1 MLYAEISRN
10 PLLFFYIRIIIL
22 AKSEARTSMK
32 SRKWDQF
39 IIPSYKP
46 FFFCICIVYK
56 YIRPCGFNLF
66 WWYGK
71 KFRIRNKAIFIHIN
85 GCRIY
90 VDNMTGVK
98 IVVNLASQHETHSI
112 VNFSIQ
118 QEWRGS
124 GKEGRRGKLLP
135 EPAAVFT
142 FLVLHENLVY
152 DPSNNISIYI

>member
-1 MLYAEISRN
+1 MQKSQEILYY
-10 PLLFFYIRIIIL
+10 FFYIRIIIL

-71 KFRIRNKAIFIHIN
+71 KFLIRNKAIFIHIN
-85 GCRIY
+85 GCSMY
-90 VDNMTGVK
+90 VDIMRGVK
-98 IVVNLASQHETHSI
+98 ILAWNSFIGQLFHP
-112 VNFSIQ
+112 V
-118 QEWRGS
+118 GM
-124 GKEGRRGKLLP
+124 EGIR
-135 EPAAVFT
+135 
-142 FLVLHENLVY
+142 
-152 DPSNNISIYI
+152 